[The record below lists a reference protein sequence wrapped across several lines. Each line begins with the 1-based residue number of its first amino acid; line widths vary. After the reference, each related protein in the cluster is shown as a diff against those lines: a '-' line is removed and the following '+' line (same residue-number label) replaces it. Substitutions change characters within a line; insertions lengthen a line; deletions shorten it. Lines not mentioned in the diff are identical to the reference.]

1 MATIHEQIDEL
12 LAADLHD
19 ELTAAERD
27 GFHTHLVECA
37 ECRQTF
43 QEGKNMNKILSE
55 TMGEKKADAA
65 FEQRMVSRFRD
76 RVPKRTGLIGLFTYL
91 MRVRALQ
98 ISAVAALLLAL
109 VGTGGWL
116 TSASSLLGN
125 EELAVRSVSDD
136 GSLTSLREKLAGAD
150 LMAELSQTRPEP
162 PPLSEYRNDQDK
174 PGTTRDSGVLAKTDG
189 RTKSLAAT
197 TAPPPPPAPKDETKT
212 PVEALRQLPSYVGN
226 TKPKKAETQDEKT
239 PAAESEVAAYETP
252 EATPSAVGPTANR
265 KLIRNA
271 TADLEV
277 LSFDEAIQKVTTF
290 AAEEKGYVSTTSSEK
305 QENGKLRGEIVVKVL
320 PDNLDRFLGKLRG
333 IGELKNQ
340 ALTTEDVTKAYFDTE
355 ARLKNARMME
365 QRLIEILKT
374 KSKDVADLLEV
385 EKELGRVREEIEKMQ
400 GELKFMDSQV
410 AFATVTITL
419 AEKNMNI
426 PAAFLLKER
435 AQLALY
441 ATEVEKTYNEIK
453 ALASPKVQI
462 TNAQIDRDN
471 TGRVSARLSLLLAP
485 EESEAVINKV
495 KGMAR
500 VENFQV
506 TTERVSQGGDGL
518 GETAKTERDKVEL
531 NITLS
536 RNEQEIALQQ
546 TSLLLETPEVN
557 EKTKQLRAI
566 AEQQAGR
573 IRSSSFSRD
582 PNGREYASVSLRV
595 PLKNY
600 TALMKALNGLGKVEN
615 VSVRRDD
622 RPDAQVDEANAPA
635 DISITVY
642 SQGNI
647 VSAETGIWATLR
659 RTIGQGAAALM
670 WSVRMIGVAV
680 AFLAPWAL
688 IIGAVGWV
696 ARRVSRARAAR
707 KQAADQDAGRS

>member
-1 MATIHEQIDEL
+1 MATTHEQIDEL

-19 ELTAAERD
+19 ELTPTERD
-27 GFHTHLVECA
+27 EFHAHLVECA
-37 ECRQTF
+37 ECRQAF
-43 QEGKNMNKILSE
+43 QEGKNMNRILNE
-55 TMGEKKADAA
+55 TMAEKKADAA

-76 RVPKRTGLIGLFTYL
+76 RVPKRSGLISLVTDL
-91 MRVRALQ
+91 LRVRAVQ
-98 ISAVAALLLAL
+98 VTAVAAILLAL
-109 VGTGGWL
+109 AQMGKMITGE
-116 TSASSLLGN
+116 SATPKTRHENTVAL
-125 EELAVRSVSDD
+125 EESRS
-136 GSLTSLREKLAGAD
+136 
-150 LMAELSQTRPEP
+150 
-162 PPLSEYRNDQDK
+162 DQDK
-174 PGTTRDSGVLAKTDG
+174 PGASLVSGVLAQTNGRRKTAEAPAP
-189 RTKSLAAT
+189 TSV
-197 TAPPPPPAPKDETKT
+197 PPPPPPSLDSVTSKAPKPQDVQLRAMTK
-212 PVEALRQLPSYVGN
+212 S
-226 TKPKKAETQDEKT
+226 KKDAFKDEKVS
-239 PAAESEVAAYETP
+239 AAEVTT
-252 EATPSAVGPTANR
+252 EAEEPSGTPSATNAAANR

-271 TADLEV
+271 TAELEV
-277 LSFDEAIQKVTTF
+277 ASFDESVQKITAF
-290 AAEEKGYVSTTSSEK
+290 AAEEKGYVATTNSEK
-305 QENGKLRGEIVVKVL
+305 QANGKLRGEIVVKVL
-320 PDNLDRFLGKLRG
+320 PDSLDRFLGKLRG

-355 ARLKNARMME
+355 SRLKNARLME

-385 EKELGRVREEIEKMQ
+385 EKELGRVREQIETMQ

-435 AQLALY
+435 AQLSLY

-462 TNAQIDRDN
+462 TTAQIDRDN

-485 EESEAVINKV
+485 EESEAVIAKI

-506 TTERVSQGGDGL
+506 TTDRVSQGGDGL
-518 GETAKTERDKVEL
+518 GESAKTERDKVEL

-536 RNEQEIALQQ
+536 RDEQETALQT
-546 TSLLLETPEVN
+546 TSLRIRTPEVN
-557 EKTKQLRAI
+557 DKTKELRAL
-566 AEQQAGR
+566 AEQQGGR
-573 IRSSSFSRD
+573 IRSSSFTRD
-582 PNGREYASVSLRV
+582 PNGREYSTVSLRV
-595 PLKNY
+595 PMKNY
-600 TALMKALNGLGKVEN
+600 NTLMQSLNGLGKVEN

-622 RPDAQVDEANAPA
+622 RPNSQIDESNAPA
-635 DISITVY
+635 DVTIQVY

-647 VSAETGIWATLR
+647 VSEETGIWATLR

-670 WSVRMIGVAV
+670 WSVRMIGVAI

-696 ARRVSRARAAR
+696 LRRVSRARAAR
-707 KQAADQDAGRS
+707 KQAAEQS

>member
-1 MATIHEQIDEL
+1 MATTHEQIDEL

-19 ELTAAERD
+19 ELSAAERD
-27 GFHTHLVECA
+27 EFHAHLVECA
-37 ECRQTF
+37 DCRQAF
-43 QEGKNMNKILSE
+43 QEGKNMNRILNE
-55 TMGEKKADAA
+55 TMAHQKADPA

-76 RVPKRTGLIGLFTYL
+76 RVPKRAGLISLVTDL
-91 MRVRALQ
+91 LRLRAVQ
-98 ISAVAALLLAL
+98 VTAAAALLLAL
-109 VGTGGWL
+109 AQMGKLITGE
-116 TSASSLLGN
+116 SATPSK
-125 EELAVRSVSDD
+125 R
-136 GSLTSLREKLAGAD
+136 
-150 LMAELSQTRPEP
+150 
-162 PPLSEYRNDQDK
+162 SEYISNTVEADRDK
-174 PGTTRDSGVLAKTDG
+174 PGATRDLAALAKTDG
-189 RTKSLAAT
+189 RTKGLDLNARSP
-197 TAPPPPPAPKDETKT
+197 APPPPTEATTDGVAVTNSKIPTAETESALPLSVYSANTLKPKSKKSEVKDEKA
-212 PVEALRQLPSYVGN
+212 PASV
-226 TKPKKAETQDEKT
+226 AETSSET
-239 PAAESEVAAYETP
+239 EESPAS
-252 EATPSAVGPTANR
+252 PSTVGPTANR

-271 TADLEV
+271 TAELEV
-277 LSFDEAIQKVTTF
+277 VSFDESVQKITAF
-290 AAEEKGYVSTTSSEK
+290 ASEEKGYVATTSSEK
-305 QENGKLRGEIVVKVL
+305 QANGKLRGEIVVKVL

-333 IGELKNQ
+333 IGDLKNQ

-355 ARLKNARMME
+355 SRLKNARLME

-385 EKELGRVREEIEKMQ
+385 EKELGRVREQIEQMQ

-410 AFATVTITL
+410 QFATVTITL

-435 AQLALY
+435 AQLALF
-441 ATEVEKTYNEIK
+441 ATEVEKTYNEVK
-453 ALASPKVQI
+453 SLASPKVQI

-471 TGRVSARLSLLLAP
+471 TGRVSARLRLLLAP
-485 EESEAVINKV
+485 EESEAIITKI

-506 TTERVSQGGDGL
+506 QTERVSQGGAGL
-518 GETAKTERDKVEL
+518 GENAKTERDKVEL

-536 RNEQEIALQQ
+536 RDEQETALQQ
-546 TSLLLETPEVN
+546 TSLRIRTPEVN
-557 EKTKQLRAI
+557 DKTKQLRAI
-566 AEQQAGR
+566 AEQQSGR

-582 PNGREYASVSLRV
+582 PNGREYANVSLRV
-595 PLKNY
+595 PMKNY
-600 TALMKALNGLGKVEN
+600 SALMQSLNALGKVEN

-622 RPDAQVDEANAPA
+622 RPNSQTDEANAPA
-635 DISITVY
+635 DVSIQVY

-647 VSAETGIWATLR
+647 VSEETGIWATLR

-688 IIGAVGWV
+688 IIGVVGWV

-707 KQAADQDAGRS
+707 KQAADQEAGPS

>member
-1 MATIHEQIDEL
+1 MATIHEQLDEL

-27 GFHTHLVECA
+27 EFHAHLVECA
-37 ECRQTF
+37 ECRQAF
-43 QEGKNMNKILSE
+43 QEGKNMNRILNE
-55 TMGEKKADAA
+55 TMAEKKADPA

-76 RVPKRTGLIGLFTYL
+76 RVPKRSGFISLITDL
-91 MRVRALQ
+91 MRVRAVQLT
-98 ISAVAALLLAL
+98 AVAAILLAL
-109 VGTGGWL
+109 AQMGKMITGE
-116 TSASSLLGN
+116 SATPKSRQENSMSML
-125 EELAVRSVSDD
+125 EFR
-136 GSLTSLREKLAGAD
+136 T
-150 LMAELSQTRPEP
+150 
-162 PPLSEYRNDQDK
+162 DQDK
-174 PGTTRDSGVLAKTDG
+174 PGASRENGVLAKTDG
-189 RTKSLAAT
+189 RTNSLAAT
-197 TAPPPPPAPKDETKT
+197 TAPPPPAPQAPTERTIVTHSKVPAAETET
-212 PVEALRQLPSYVGN
+212 ALPVTTYSADTL
-226 TKPKKAETQDEKT
+226 KPARTKKAETKDQKAPASE
-239 PAAESEVAAYETP
+239 AAETSNYETP
-252 EATPSAVGPTANR
+252 NEPSAVGPTANR

-271 TADLEV
+271 TAELEV
-277 LSFDEAIQKVTTF
+277 ASFDESVQKITAF
-290 AAEEKGYVSTTSSEK
+290 AAEEKGYIATTSSEK
-305 QENGKLRGEIVVKVL
+305 QANGKLRGEIVVKVL

-355 ARLKNARMME
+355 SRLKNARMME

-385 EKELGRVREEIEKMQ
+385 EKELGRVREQIETMQ

-410 AFATVTITL
+410 SFATVTITL

-435 AQLALY
+435 AQLSLY

-485 EESEAVINKV
+485 EESNAVIDKI

-506 TTERVSQGGDGL
+506 QTERVSQGGDGL
-518 GETAKTERDKVEL
+518 GENAKTERDKVEL

-536 RNEQEIALQQ
+536 RDEQEIALQQ
-546 TSLLLETPEVN
+546 TSLRIRTPEVN
-557 EKTKQLRAI
+557 DKTKELKTI
-566 AEQQAGR
+566 AEQQGGR

-582 PNGREYASVSLRV
+582 PNGREYSTVSLRV
-595 PLKNY
+595 PMKNY
-600 TALMKALNGLGKVEN
+600 NALMQALNGLGKVEN

-622 RPDAQVDEANAPA
+622 RPNSQTDEANAPA
-635 DISITVY
+635 DVSIQVY

-647 VSAETGIWATLR
+647 VSEETGIWATLR

-670 WSVRMIGVAV
+670 WSVRMIGVAI

-688 IIGAVGWV
+688 IIGVVGWV

-707 KQAADQDAGRS
+707 KQASEQQGGES

>member
-1 MATIHEQIDEL
+1 MATTHEQIDEL

-27 GFHTHLVECA
+27 EFHAHLVECA
-37 ECRQTF
+37 ECRQAF
-43 QEGKNMNKILSE
+43 QEGKNMNRILNE
-55 TMGEKKADAA
+55 TMADKKADPA

-76 RVPKRTGLIGLFTYL
+76 RVPKRSGLLSLIIDLT
-91 MRVRALQ
+91 RVRAVQLT
-98 ISAVAALLLAL
+98 AAAALLLAL
-109 VGTGGWL
+109 AQTGKML
-116 TSASSLLGN
+116 TGESVTPQQRHENSVVMS
-125 EELAVRSVSDD
+125 ELQSD
-136 GSLTSLREKLAGAD
+136 G
-150 LMAELSQTRPEP
+150 
-162 PPLSEYRNDQDK
+162 DK
-174 PGTTRDSGVLAKTDG
+174 PGARRDAGVLAKTDG
-189 RTKSLAAT
+189 RTKTLDVPAQNP
-197 TAPPPPPAPKDETKT
+197 APPPLDSVTSIAPKPQT
-212 PVEALRQLPSYVGN
+212 EALRSV
-226 TKPKKAETQDEKT
+226 TKTKKAEFKDEKT
-239 PAAESEVAAYETP
+239 PASVAETSNDSEEPSAS
-252 EATPSAVGPTANR
+252 PSAVGPTANR

-271 TADLEV
+271 TAELEV
-277 LSFDEAIQKVTTF
+277 VSFDESIQKITAF
-290 AAEEKGYVSTTSSEK
+290 ASEEKGYVATTNSEK
-305 QENGKLRGEIVVKVL
+305 QANGKLRGEIVVKVL

-355 ARLKNARMME
+355 SRLKNARLME

-385 EKELGRVREEIEKMQ
+385 EKELGRVREQIETMQ

-419 AEKNMNI
+419 AEKNMNL
-426 PAAFLLKER
+426 PAAFLLKEK
-435 AQLALY
+435 AQLSLY

-462 TNAQIDRDN
+462 TTAQIDRDN

-485 EESEAVINKV
+485 EESEAVIAKI

-506 TTERVSQGGDGL
+506 TTQRISQGGDGL
-518 GETAKTERDKVEL
+518 GENAKTERDKVEL

-536 RNEQEIALQQ
+536 RDEQETALQQ
-546 TSLLLETPEVN
+546 TSLRIRTPEVN
-557 EKTKQLRAI
+557 DKTKQLRAI
-566 AEQQAGR
+566 AEQQGGR

-582 PNGREYASVSLRV
+582 PNGREYSTVSLRV
-595 PLKNY
+595 PMKNY
-600 TALMKALNGLGKVEN
+600 NALMQALNGLGKVEN

-622 RPDAQVDEANAPA
+622 RPNSQIDESNAPA
-635 DISITVY
+635 DVSIQVY

-647 VSAETGIWATLR
+647 VSEETGIWATLR

-688 IIGAVGWV
+688 IIAAVGWV

-707 KQAADQDAGRS
+707 KQASEQQAGRS

>member
-1 MATIHEQIDEL
+1 MATIHEQLDEL

-27 GFHTHLVECA
+27 EFHAHLVECA
-37 ECRQTF
+37 ECRQAF
-43 QEGKNMNKILSE
+43 QEGKNMNRILNE
-55 TMGEKKADAA
+55 TMADKKADPA

-76 RVPKRTGLIGLFTYL
+76 RVPKRSGLISVITDL
-91 MRVRALQ
+91 MRVRAVQLT
-98 ISAVAALLLAL
+98 AAAALLLAL
-109 VGTGGWL
+109 VQTGRMITG
-116 TSASSLLGN
+116 
-125 EELAVRSVSDD
+125 ESV
-136 GSLTSLREKLAGAD
+136 TPKMRRENTVAL
-150 LMAELSQTRPEP
+150 E
-162 PPLSEYRNDQDK
+162 EYRSDQDK
-174 PGTTRDSGVLAKTDG
+174 PGANRDSGVLSNTDG
-189 RTKSLAAT
+189 RTRAT
-197 TAPPPPPAPKDETKT
+197 DVSAQTSMPPAPPPQKPTPETESPLPVTVYSADTLKSKSKKAQTKDEK
-212 PVEALRQLPSYVGN
+212 ELSEN
-226 TKPKKAETQDEKT
+226 ET
-239 PAAESEVAAYETP
+239 PAAQGP
-252 EATPSAVGPTANR
+252 LDQATGPTANR

-271 TADLEV
+271 TAELEV
-277 LSFDEAIQKVTTF
+277 VSFDESVQKITAF
-290 AAEEKGYVSTTSSEK
+290 AAEEKGYIATTSSEK
-305 QENGKLRGEIVVKVL
+305 QANGKLRGEIVVKVL

-355 ARLKNARMME
+355 SRLKNARMME

-385 EKELGRVREEIEKMQ
+385 EKELGRVREQIETMQ

-419 AEKNMNI
+419 AEKNMNL

-435 AQLALY
+435 AQLSLY
-441 ATEVEKTYNEIK
+441 ATEVEKTYNDIK

-471 TGRVSARLSLLLAP
+471 TGRVSARMSLLLAP
-485 EESEAVINKV
+485 EESEAVIAKIKN
-495 KGMAR
+495 MAR

-518 GETAKTERDKVEL
+518 GENAKTERDKVEL

-536 RNEQEIALQQ
+536 RDEQEIALQS
-546 TSLLLETPEVN
+546 TSLRIRTPEVSD
-557 EKTKQLRAI
+557 KTRQLRAI
-566 AEQQAGR
+566 AEQQGGR

-582 PNGREYASVSLRV
+582 PNGREYSNVSLRV
-595 PLKNY
+595 PMKNY
-600 TALMKALNGLGKVEN
+600 NALMQALNGLGKVEN

-622 RPDAQVDEANAPA
+622 RPNSQIDEANAPA
-635 DISITVY
+635 DVSIQVY

-647 VSAETGIWATLR
+647 VSEETGIWATLR

-670 WSVRMIGVAV
+670 WSVRMIGVAI

-688 IIGAVGWV
+688 IVGAVGWIV
-696 ARRVSRARAAR
+696 RRVSRARAAR
-707 KQAADQDAGRS
+707 KQETEQS

>member
-27 GFHTHLVECA
+27 GFHAHLVECA
-37 ECRQTF
+37 ECRQAF
-43 QEGKNMNKILSE
+43 QEGKNMNRILSE
-55 TMGEKKADAA
+55 TVADKKADTG

-76 RVPKRTGLIGLFTYL
+76 RVPKRRGLMSLVADL
-91 MRVRALQ
+91 LRVRAVQLT
-98 ISAVAALLLAL
+98 AVAALLLAL
-109 VGTGGWL
+109 AQMGKMITGESAAPMQRRENTTV
-116 TSASSLLGN
+116 TS
-125 EELAVRSVSDD
+125 ELARDRDTPGARHVNGLLAKKD
-136 GSLTSLREKLAGAD
+136 GRTDGAD
-150 LMAELSQTRPEP
+150 LVAQ
-162 PPLSEYRNDQDK
+162 
-174 PGTTRDSGVLAKTDG
+174 
-189 RTKSLAAT
+189 
-197 TAPPPPPAPKDETKT
+197 APPPPPPAQDKVESETPLPVTVYSTEVQHRLSSTAPKNKKAEPKDE
-212 PVEALRQLPSYVGN
+212 N
-226 TKPKKAETQDEKT
+226 T
-239 PAAESEVAAYETP
+239 PAAAETSVEEAPAAHGPSEQ
-252 EATPSAVGPTANR
+252 ATPAAAANR

-271 TADLEV
+271 TAELEV
-277 LSFDEAIQKVTTF
+277 PSFDEAIQKITAF
-290 AAEEKGYVSTTSSEK
+290 ASEEKGYIATTSSEK
-305 QENGKLRGEIVVKVL
+305 QENGKLRGEVVVKVL

-355 ARLKNARMME
+355 SRLKNARVME
-365 QRLIEILKT
+365 QRLMEILKT
-374 KSKDVADLLEV
+374 KSNDVADLLKV

-410 AFATVTITL
+410 SFATVTIQL

-435 AQLALY
+435 ATLALY
-441 ATEVEKTYNEIK
+441 AVEVEKTYNDIK

-471 TGRVSARLSLLLAP
+471 TGRVSAHLSLLLAP
-485 EESEAVINKV
+485 DESETVIAKV

-506 TTERVSQGGDGL
+506 NTQRISQGGDGL
-518 GETAKTERDKVEL
+518 GENAKTERDKVEL

-536 RNEQEIALQQ
+536 RDEQEAALQQ
-546 TSLLLETPEVN
+546 TSLRIQTPEVN
-557 EKTKQLRAI
+557 DKTKQLRAI
-566 AEQQAGR
+566 AEQQNGR

-582 PNGREYASVSLRV
+582 PNGREYANVSLRV
-595 PLKNY
+595 PMKNY
-600 TALMKALNGLGKVEN
+600 SALMQSLNALGKVEN

-622 RPDAQVDEANAPA
+622 RPNSQTDEANAPA
-635 DISITVY
+635 DVSIQVY

-647 VSAETGIWATLR
+647 VSQETGIWATLR
-659 RTIGQGAAALM
+659 RTIGQGASALM
-670 WSVRMIGVAV
+670 WSVRMIGVAI

-688 IIGAVGWV
+688 ILGLLGWI

-707 KQAADQDAGRS
+707 KAAAEDKAGLT